1 MASFTKTPKG
11 YRVQIDLKGVRK
23 SKSFESKRDATLWA
37 AKEEG
42 AILSDVKTAPSAK
55 HTLRDALEKY
65 RDQPGNTNAGLRWEG
80 IRINAFLEHK
90 EWLPLDK
97 KIGLVTPED
106 FEAFMRERAK
116 TVKDGTILREIG
128 LLSAIMEEARYKWKW
143 IKENPLRDAKKPAE
157 PPHRERLITR
167 AEIKQMLRGLG
178 YKPRA
183 KKITTLTE
191 SIGVCFLL
199 ALRTGMRAGDLTSL
213 GWKNVH
219 PNHAKIEIDKVGRR
233 KKTGRDVPLSKKAVR
248 VIEKMRGF
256 DAQSVFCLTPQTLDA
271 RFRKIRDKQN
281 LTTRDAAG
289 QIDKV
294 KTFTFHD
301 ARHTAAT
308 WIGMKGRITTMQ
320 MCAMFGW
327 TDPKM
332 ALKYFNPS
340 AANIAAL
347 LD

>member
-1 MASFTKTPKG
+1 MASITKTPKG
-11 YRVQIDLKGVRK
+11 YRAQIEMKGVRK
-23 SKSFESKRDATLWA
+23 SKSFESKREATLWA
-37 AKEEG
+37 AKEEA
-42 AILSDVKTAPSAK
+42 AILSDVKTAPGVK
-55 HTLRDALEKY
+55 YTLRDALEKY
-65 RDQPGNTNAGLRWEG
+65 RDQPGKPNAGVRWER
-80 IRINAFLEHK
+80 IRIDAFLEHK

-97 KIGLVTPED
+97 KIGLVTPEHL
-106 FEAFMRERAK
+106 EAFMRERAK
-116 TVKDGTILREIG
+116 TVKDGTILRELGI
-128 LLSAIMEEARYKWKW
+128 LSSIFEEARCRWKW
-143 IKENPLRDAKKPAE
+143 IQENPLRDAKKPTE
-157 PPHRERLITR
+157 PAHRERLISRT
-167 AEIKQMLRGLG
+167 EIKQMLRGFG
-178 YKPRA
+178 YRPRTQ
-183 KKITTLTE
+183 KITTLTE

-219 PNHAKIEIDKVGRR
+219 PHHAKIEIDKVGRK

-256 DAQSVFCLTPQTLDA
+256 DADSVFCLTPQTLDA
-271 RFRKIRDKQN
+271 RFRAVRESQKLTIRDAN
-281 LTTRDAAG
+281 G
-289 QIDKV
+289 HIDKA

-308 WIGMKGRITTMQ
+308 WIGLKGRITTMQ